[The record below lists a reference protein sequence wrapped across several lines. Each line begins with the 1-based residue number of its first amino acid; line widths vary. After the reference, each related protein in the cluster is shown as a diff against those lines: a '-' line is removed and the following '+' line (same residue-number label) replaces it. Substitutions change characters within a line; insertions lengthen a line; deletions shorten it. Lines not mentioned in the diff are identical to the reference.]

1 MYIFLLFVILGIVL
15 VSYKEP
21 LSGSPYEYVQEQAGE
36 IQQLYDKIQQLT
48 LSESWIS
55 TLQTDN
61 DKTTDYI
68 NQLQANMTTS
78 IEKNAY

>member
-1 MYIFLLFVILGIVL
+1 MFLLFVILCLAL

-48 LSESWIS
+48 LSESWIDS
-55 TLQTDN
+55 LQTDN

-68 NQLQANMTTS
+68 NQLQANMTTLT
-78 IEKNAY
+78 EKNAH